1 MAEVE
6 DDVERSV
13 LIVHYQSFVSE
24 TFVDV
29 IIVSEVAKA
38 VLHLELVVIGV
49 VTYVV
54 DVLIAERFV
63 LFYLAHFQLVL
74 LVLIGVIDSQID
86 VHAGVLD
93 YPILQEVLTS

>member
-13 LIVHYQSFVSE
+13 LIAHYQSFVSE

-29 IIVSEVAKA
+29 VIVSEVAKA

-63 LFYLAHFQLVL
+63 LFYLADFQLVL
-74 LVLIGVIDSQID
+74 LVLIGLIDSQID
-86 VHAGVLD
+86 VNAGVLD

>member
-13 LIVHYQSFVSE
+13 LIAHYQSFVSE

-29 IIVSEVAKA
+29 VIVSEVAKA

-49 VTYVV
+49 VTSVV

-63 LFYLAHFQLVL
+63 LFYLAAFL
-74 LVLIGVIDSQID
+74 
-86 VHAGVLD
+86 AGAFSSNWCD
-93 YPILQEVLTS
+93 

>member
-13 LIVHYQSFVSE
+13 LIAHYQSFVSE

-29 IIVSEVAKA
+29 VIVSEVAKA

-63 LFYLAHFQLVL
+63 LFYLADFQLVL